1 MTPNRHDIWSGPIIG
16 YGDASSMSAGGRFE
30 HPGNFEYDPQAE
42 NAKRASKGKSPKNR
56 SPITKQHSRAN
67 SSAAGE
73 HKTAKTKSCYRAKIN
88 ILEQQLAKAA
98 RDKTMRADAAK
109 RLRYLQTCLMRL
121 TLALSTHTGDAEEY
135 LNLVA
140 NFPFDE
146 GYAIIHEA
154 GCVIVKSDSSKHL
167 CLKAVASESKLTLG
181 LSGGKNYWIHRVEA
195 TCCDEYIGRTWHI
208 IDLW

>member
-73 HKTAKTKSCYRAKIN
+73 HKTAKTKSCYRTKIN
-88 ILEQQLAKAA
+88 ILEQQLPPA
-98 RDKTMRADAAK
+98 RLSDDDSAR
-109 RLRYLQTCLMRL
+109 RRYSFH
-121 TLALSTHTGDAEEY
+121 ALPIA
-135 LNLVA
+135 
-140 NFPFDE
+140 
-146 GYAIIHEA
+146 
-154 GCVIVKSDSSKHL
+154 
-167 CLKAVASESKLTLG
+167 
-181 LSGGKNYWIHRVEA
+181 
-195 TCCDEYIGRTWHI
+195 
-208 IDLW
+208 

>member
-42 NAKRASKGKSPKNR
+42 NAKRAAKGKGPKSR
-56 SPITKQHSRAN
+56 SSITKQRSHAN

-73 HKTAKTKSCYRAKIN
+73 RKTAKTKSRYQTKIN
-88 ILEQQLAKAA
+88 ILEQQLAKAT
-98 RDKTMRADAAK
+98 RDKTLRADAAK

-121 TLALSTHTGDAEEY
+121 TLALSTHAGDAEEY
-135 LNLVA
+135 LSLVA

-146 GYAIIHEA
+146 GYE
-154 GCVIVKSDSSKHL
+154 
-167 CLKAVASESKLTLG
+167 
-181 LSGGKNYWIHRVEA
+181 LSRKPDA
-195 TCCDEYIGRTWHI
+195 
-208 IDLW
+208 

>member
-73 HKTAKTKSCYRAKIN
+73 HKTAKTKSCYRTKIN

-181 LSGGKNYWIHRVEA
+181 LSGGKKLL
-195 TCCDEYIGRTWHI
+195 DP
-208 IDLW
+208 